1 MTTAGRGWDG
11 LPGNQITRQQHAVGD
26 RRGRHYL
33 VGHLIVT
40 NLLVFLFYI
49 SITYTHISYKVYN
62 TMTTR
67 DPSHS
72 PSYTIPTKYILTKAH
87 LAAFQRSKTYSEI
100 FGFIDEL
107 NEDIV
112 GKKLTEAGEG
122 SEVCQNHILYRKRK
136 KLKSKMTFS
145 EHVLS

>member
-1 MTTAGRGWDG
+1 MAGTC
-11 LPGNQITRQQHAVGD
+11 LPGNQITRATTCRWPSPRSSLFEHV
-26 RRGRHYL
+26 
-33 VGHLIVT
+33 VVT

-49 SITYTHISYKVYN
+49 SITYTHISHRIHN
-62 TMTTR
+62 TMTTPG
-67 DPSHS
+67 PSHS
-72 PSYTIPTKYILTKAH
+72 TSYAIPTKHILTKAH
-87 LAAFQRSKTYSEI
+87 LAAFQRSKTYSDI

-136 KLKSKMTFS
+136 QLK
-145 EHVLS
+145 